1 MSAVLRKLVCERASE
16 PIKRIRELLYNT
28 ELCSDKKPPEGV
40 DHQGQCSRNIVE
52 ATSASLPDSMAGAEA
67 TQDGDRGLPR
77 PPLLSIPADSSPRD
91 AKGASLDALLA
102 LESLVTKQKEGT
114 PGKAAAAPA
123 KVYIPLHRRR
133 KSREQTIVGED
144 PMALMDDDLERAFV
158 QMDTNGDGA
167 INPLELKAAFEAAG
181 RPGKPF
187 ARACAVRVRCAIDVA
202 SFTVAVGSNGRYDQ
216 GRIRYTRRRRGVPP
230 QPTAPFAANSGHL
243 PCMWPPC
250 RTVRGSRRRTGRV
263 DHPPR
268 VQGSCL
274 ARCTCEEGEGL
285 IAAGLHAAGR
295 SMSPRRSRLL
305 EMRVLG
311 P

>member
-1 MSAVLRKLVCERASE
+1 VKQRLVVARYATRGQGEIMAADAHALTEAEWIERHGKNVEETMSAVLRKLVCERAAE

-28 ELCSDKKPPEGV
+28 ELFSDKKPPEGV

-67 TQDGDRGLPR
+67 AQDGDRGLPR

-181 RPGKPF
+181 RPATDDMIRDAF
-187 ARACAVRVRCAIDVA
+187 AILDADEDELITLREFKVLAWHVA
-202 SFTVAVGSNGRYDQ
+202 
-216 GRIRYTRRRRGVPP
+216 
-230 QPTAPFAANSGHL
+230 
-243 PCMWPPC
+243 
-250 RTVRGSRRRTGRV
+250 
-263 DHPPR
+263 
-268 VQGSCL
+268 L
-274 ARCTCEEGEGL
+274 ARKDPMKG
-285 IAAGLHAAGR
+285 
-295 SMSPRRSRLL
+295 
-305 EMRVLG
+305 
-311 P
+311 